1 MNAPETAGRRRRSR
15 LASVRLRA
23 ALGLGVLLSL
33 GVAGTH
39 AYWTDQVS
47 VVGATFSTGT
57 IDLKVNNLDAAVDFS
72 TINLAGMVPG
82 NTTAGVLT
90 VKNAGSAA
98 LKYIATST
106 ATNADGK
113 GLGAALVV
121 KVTADAATTGAAPA
135 KTCAGSALAGT
146 GTSLSSSV
154 VSTGRLLAPGAT
166 ETLCVQVTLPA
177 TAPSALQA
185 ATTTATLTFSGT
197 SDLS

>member
-1 MNAPETAGRRRRSR
+1 MTERGRRRRSPWT
-15 LASVRLRA
+15 SDGLRA
-23 ALGLGVLLSL
+23 ALGLGVVL
-33 GVAGTH
+33 GAGVVGTH
-39 AYWTDQVS
+39 AYWTDSVT

-57 IDLKVNNLDAAVDFS
+57 IDLKVNNLDANVDFS

-82 NTTAGVLT
+82 NSTAGVLT
-90 VKNAGSAA
+90 VKNAGTAP
-98 LKYIATST
+98 LKYTATST

-113 GLGAALVV
+113 GLAAALTV
-121 KVTADAATTGAAPA
+121 KVTGDATTTGAAPA

-146 GTSLSSSV
+146 GTALSGSV
-154 VSTGRLLAPGAT
+154 VSTGRLLAPGAS